1 MTPMNHFARIALAAG
16 MLATPVLPALAQ
28 NGTPLTG
35 TTSPTP
41 STQKPAVT
49 APTHHAA
56 TTTHRLAKT
65 TTPPT
70 HKAAT
75 PASTPKTN

>member
-1 MTPMNHFARIALAAG
+1 MNHFARIALAAG
-16 MLATPVLPALAQ
+16 MLAAPALPALAQ

-41 STQKPAVT
+41 STQTPAVT

-56 TTTHRLAKT
+56 TTTKTHRLAKT
-65 TTPPT
+65 TTPAT
-70 HKAAT
+70 HKSAT
-75 PASTPKTN
+75 PASAPRTN

>member
-1 MTPMNHFARIALAAG
+1 MPAATK
-16 MLATPVLPALAQ
+16 AAPAL
-28 NGTPLTG
+28 
-35 TTSPTP
+35 
-41 STQKPAVT
+41 T

-70 HKAAT
+70 HKSAT
-75 PASTPKTN
+75 PASAPAAPKTN

>member
-1 MTPMNHFARIALAAG
+1 MNHFARIALAAG

-41 STQKPAVT
+41 GTQMPAATKAAPAMT

-56 TTTHRLAKT
+56 TTTTTKTHRLA
-65 TTPPT
+65 
-70 HKAAT
+70 
-75 PASTPKTN
+75 